1 MATTGVIKLEETCI
15 MCPRRGSKI
24 YCQKMDW
31 KNHKILCSSF
41 KNPKPKT
48 DRPGRFFR
56 RGLFFP
62 GGSAPAQFVWVECW
76 TDFEDTE
83 PICDQFDRKPYFGQ
97 YGAAARTFFSEPNP
111 VQARDMTRDS
121 FEFGLHFW
129 CLDLSV
135 AEPPNLGLR
144 TMTRGQACAPNFR
157 GPILVVRHTKK
168 GRNKESY
175 VDIDMRDVRNAAD
188 HFSWMYREGTGKM
201 AHLKDQRVLATGCL
215 CPQDQA
221 QGGSRSK
228 FVQQVIDGCDSI
240 FAAGGSGIANL
251 LGIPLSLRLM
261 QEPRPGDSRRNRE
274 AMLLMRDITSTTVG
288 SIPFDGVPLLKEH
301 VEALCAYIENKIEPQ
316 LSESIVGLRAGATV
330 PQREA
335 ILNSITKADFLDFFN
350 KLKAKKAVVS
360 TTWAN
365 VPTPYEV
372 RRNDMAIQIS
382 ATFEEARRAGF
393 LQQSDMPRQRL
404 FMTEP

>member
-1 MATTGVIKLEETCI
+1 
-15 MCPRRGSKI
+15 
-24 YCQKMDW
+24 
-31 KNHKILCSSF
+31 
-41 KNPKPKT
+41 
-48 DRPGRFFR
+48 
-56 RGLFFP
+56 
-62 GGSAPAQFVWVECW
+62 
-76 TDFEDTE
+76 
-83 PICDQFDRKPYFGQ
+83 KPYFGQ

-175 VDIDMRDVRNAAD
+175 VDIDMRDVRNTAD
-188 HFSWMYREGTGKM
+188 HFSWMYREGTGNM

-228 FVQQVIDGCDSI
+228 FVQQVIDTCDSI

-251 LGIPLSLRLM
+251 LGIPLSLRLA

-288 SIPFDGVPLLKEH
+288 SIPFGKTFINRNFIGEEGFGSSPDLWNDTKPGCSVRLYREQ
-301 VEALCAYIENKIEPQ
+301 NEPQ
-316 LSESIVGLRAGATV
+316 LSESIVGLEAGATV

-350 KLKAKKAVVS
+350 TFKAKKAVVS

-365 VPTPYEV
+365 VPTPYEL
-372 RRNDMAIQIS
+372 RSNDMAIQIND
-382 ATFEEARRAGF
+382 
-393 LQQSDMPRQRL
+393 L
-404 FMTEP
+404 

>member
-41 KNPKPKT
+41 KNPKPET

-175 VDIDMRDVRNAAD
+175 VDIDMRDVRNTAD
-188 HFSWMYREGTGKM
+188 HFSWMYREGTGNM

-228 FVQQVIDGCDSI
+228 FVQQVIDTCDSI

-251 LGIPLSLRLM
+251 LGIPLSLRLA

-288 SIPFDGVPLLKEH
+288 SIPFGKTFINRNFIGEEGFGSSPDLWNDTKPGCVLIARADGVPLLKEH
-301 VEALCAYIENKIEPQ
+301 VEALCAYIENKTSHNCPSP
-316 LSESIVGLRAGATV
+316 LSVSKQVLLS
-330 PQREA
+330 
-335 ILNSITKADFLDFFN
+335 LN
-350 KLKAKKAVVS
+350 
-360 TTWAN
+360 
-365 VPTPYEV
+365 E
-372 RRNDMAIQIS
+372 R
-382 ATFEEARRAGF
+382 
-393 LQQSDMPRQRL
+393 QS
-404 FMTEP
+404 